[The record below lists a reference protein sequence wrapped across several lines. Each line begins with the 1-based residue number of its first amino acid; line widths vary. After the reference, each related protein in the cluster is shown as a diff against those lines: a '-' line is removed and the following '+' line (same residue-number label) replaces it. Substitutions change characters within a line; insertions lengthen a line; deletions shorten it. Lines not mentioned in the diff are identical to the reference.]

1 MWEEV
6 LVSYQSLYMYLLTQ
20 TGDSIK
26 ILNRVVTVY
35 IFSALTLIIIYVYT
49 VITCQAHSL
58 KVIFSLLCL
67 LNHCCCLVAMS
78 FPTLFQP

>member
-1 MWEEV
+1 MWEKV

-35 IFSALTLIIIYVYT
+35 IFSALTLIIIYIYSYHLPSSFFKSN
-49 VITCQAHSL
+49 ILSL
-58 KVIFSLLCL
+58 MPIKSLLL
-67 LNHCCCLVAMS
+67 FSAMS
-78 FPTLFQP
+78 FPTLLQP